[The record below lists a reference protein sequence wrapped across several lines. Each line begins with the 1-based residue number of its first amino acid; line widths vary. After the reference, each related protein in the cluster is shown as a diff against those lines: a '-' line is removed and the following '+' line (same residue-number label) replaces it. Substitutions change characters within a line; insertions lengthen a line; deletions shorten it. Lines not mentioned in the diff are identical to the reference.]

1 MKRLLF
7 ALALCLL
14 GMFWTGDV
22 RADHRWHGGGHYGY
36 HSHYRHHS
44 HYVPHHHHFHYRSYQ
59 YPVYRYR
66 SYGYPV
72 YGYPSYG
79 YPYGYGYGS
88 YYRGPGV
95 SLYFRF

>member
-44 HYVPHHHHFHYRSYQ
+44 HYVPHQIGRAH
-59 YPVYRYR
+59 V
-66 SYGYPV
+66 
-72 YGYPSYG
+72 
-79 YPYGYGYGS
+79 
-88 YYRGPGV
+88 
-95 SLYFRF
+95 